1 MALSS
6 IQQLSLVG
14 NMIAEGRELDD
25 LRDWFP
31 SLSYLFLDGNPL
43 YDGHDVRK
51 NRLLVLARYP
61 TLAHLDGSQVT
72 PAERKEVDLFYWS
85 CIQKEATDHDQRMRS
100 HRRYPELLASMCFH
114 Q

>member
-14 NMIAEGRELDD
+14 NMIAEGREIDD

-43 YDGHDVRK
+43 YDGWF
-51 NRLLVLARYP
+51 
-61 TLAHLDGSQVT
+61 
-72 PAERKEVDLFYWS
+72 VDFFFS
-85 CIQKEATDHDQRMRS
+85 
-100 HRRYPELLASMCFH
+100 
-114 Q
+114 